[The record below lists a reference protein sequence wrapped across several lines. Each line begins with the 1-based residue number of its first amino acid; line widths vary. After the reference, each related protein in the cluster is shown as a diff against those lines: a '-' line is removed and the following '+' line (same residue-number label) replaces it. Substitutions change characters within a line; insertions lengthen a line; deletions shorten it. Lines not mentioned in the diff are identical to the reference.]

1 MADLVLENRM
11 VRMKG
16 PLPENRMFLKCAQVE
31 EGLSQLT
38 RTTVEF
44 LSPDRALDLA
54 QVVGKP
60 ISVSVQKE
68 DEKWRDFHGTCV
80 EVRYVGLYQGLGH
93 YVAEVR
99 PWLWFLT
106 RKRNNRIFQ
115 DMTAPDIIMK
125 VLSDAGFS
133 ADTTNALSQ
142 SRTKREYCVQY
153 GETDFDFIARLME
166 EEGIYFF
173 FNHDQAK
180 EKLVL
185 ADGIG
190 AHSAVPGHA
199 MVDFHFREPEYR
211 RRADH
216 VFEWTGAEQVTSGKV
231 SLDDYD
237 FKSPSAA
244 LGATRAM
251 AKGSHEHNKYE
262 VYDYPGALFYP
273 GPEKPD
279 DRFAAGLG
287 DHFARV
293 KMEALAIAHKRW
305 RGVGNVRAFAAGNFF
320 TLQKHPRNKDNGEYL
335 IVSATH
341 QLQIETDY
349 EDDESLR
356 PLLGGRLDFGS
367 ANKDTYRCTFEV
379 VPKADQYRAPQ
390 TTCRAQIPGLQT
402 AVVVGPAG
410 EEIYTDKFG
419 RIRIQFFWD
428 REGKKDENSTCWARV
443 MQPWTGKNWGMIGI
457 PRIGQEVVVQFE
469 QGNPDRP
476 IIMGMLYNAETMPP
490 YALPDNQTMS
500 GIKTDKSKGGGGF
513 NELVMEDKAGAEYV
527 RLQSER
533 DYKEIIK
540 NDAVITIG
548 LEHKD
553 KGDLTQTIH
562 RNKTETLKTG
572 DHTFKVEAGN
582 QTIEIKK
589 NKSEKIEGKSDL
601 TITGNLTETISQGNH
616 SETVS
621 LGNYSLKTSAGKVT
635 VEAMQSI
642 ELKVMGSSIKID
654 PVGVTIKGPIIKIEG
669 TGMVQLKA
677 PMSQLEG
684 SALMIVKGGLTMIN

>member
-1 MADLVLENRM
+1 MADPVLENRM

-16 PLPENRMFLKCAQVE
+16 PLPEDRMFLKCAQVE

-68 DEKWRDFHGTCV
+68 DDTWRDFHGTCV
-80 EVRYVGLYQGLGH
+80 EARYIGLYQGYGH

-115 DMTAPDIIMK
+115 NLTAPEIIMK
-125 VLSDAGFS
+125 VLSDVGFS
-133 ADTTNALSQ
+133 ADTTNSLSET
-142 SRTKREYCVQY
+142 RTKREYCVQY
-153 GETDFDFIARLME
+153 GETDFDFIQRLME

-173 FNHDQAK
+173 FKHDQSK

-185 ADGIG
+185 ADGVG

-199 MVDFHFREPEYR
+199 TIDFHFREPEYR

-216 VFEWTGAEQVTSGKV
+216 MFEWTGGEQVASGKV

-237 FKSPSAA
+237 FKNPSAA
-244 LGATRAM
+244 LGATRAI

-262 VYDYPGALFYP
+262 VYDYPGALFYK
-273 GPEKPD
+273 GPEQPD
-279 DRFAAGLG
+279 DGFATSIG

-293 KMEALAIAHKRW
+293 KMEALAIAHKRC
-305 RGVGNVRAFAAGNFF
+305 RGVCNVRTIGAGQTFK
-320 TLQKHPRNKDNGEYL
+320 LQKHPRAGDNVEYL
-335 IVSATH
+335 VVSATH
-341 QLQIETDY
+341 NLQIETDY

-356 PLLGGRLDFGS
+356 PLLGGRLDFGD
-367 ANKDTYRCTFEV
+367 ANKDTYRCSLEV
-379 VPKADQYRAPQ
+379 VPKSEQYRAPQ
-390 TTCRAQIPGLQT
+390 TTRRAQIPGLQT

-410 EEIYTDKFG
+410 EEIYTDKYG
-419 RIRIQFFWD
+419 RIRIQFHWD
-428 REGKKDENSTCWARV
+428 REGKKNETSTCWSRI

-476 IIMGMLYNAETMPP
+476 IIMGMLYNAQTMPP
-490 YALPDNQTMS
+490 YLLPDNQTMS

-513 NELVMEDKAGAEYV
+513 HEFVMEDKAGAEYV

-540 NDAVITIG
+540 NNAEITIG

-589 NKSEKIEGKSDL
+589 DKSEKIEGKSDL

-616 SETVS
+616 TETVS
-621 LGNYSLKTSAGKVT
+621 LGNYSLKTSAGKIT

-669 TGMVQLKA
+669 TGMAQLKA